1 MRFIWDPRK
10 ETHNKAKHGLDFS
23 FAEIVFADPL
33 HGLVYDRFEDG
44 EERWHCVGAV
54 TGGFRVLLVVHCYP
68 DPEDPE
74 LIRVIGLRQATTRER
89 RRYEDGE

>member
-33 HGLVYDRFEDG
+33 HVLVYDRFEDG
-44 EERWHCVGAV
+44 EER
-54 TGGFRVLLVVHCYP
+54 
-68 DPEDPE
+68 
-74 LIRVIGLRQATTRER
+74 
-89 RRYEDGE
+89 